1 MDYMWIRGSTQ
12 YYFDSKRSSLLLNS
26 FILGAL
32 CYAEIGT
39 VIPLSGAEL
48 AYMKEGNCTINYGT
62 VDQSICNIGIGSVH
76 ARTGDI
82 LAFVFS
88 WANTFIILPS
98 TAAILTLTFSTYF
111 LSGIMDNCGPPAE
124 LVKMTAIFAIVVLA
138 NVNAFSVTAANRLNI
153 VFTLCKVVTI
163 LVIVTAGLVRIG
175 QENLK
180 HSFHGTTN
188 KPLRIALAFY
198 SGLWAYSGWGSLTT
212 VTEELKNPKKNLWLS
227 IVVALPIVI
236 VLYVLTNISY
246 FTVMTKSALLS
257 SNAVAMTWG
266 EVVLGSVARVLPIL
280 IALSAL
286 GSANGLT
293 YTSAR
298 YCMVSARYGYLP
310 EIFSYIQKQRLTPLP
325 GIIFQTI
332 LAIIYC
338 IPSDIEGL
346 INYFS
351 FVSWLFCGLTFVAT
365 LCCKFTKRDVL
376 RLIKVPIPLVI
387 FIILISIYLVIA
399 PVISY
404 PNIGFLIASIILLLS
419 LIVYYIFI
427 FRQVQPKFMKK
438 LNGSIENF
446 FNLTKSDIN
455 IET

>member
-12 YYFDSKRSSLLLNS
+12 YYFDSKRSSLSLNS
-26 FILGAL
+26 FVLGAL

-48 AYMKEGNCTINYGT
+48 AYMKEG
-62 VDQSICNIGIGSVH
+62 IGSVH
-76 ARTGDI
+76 ARTGDV

-111 LSGIMDNCGPPAE
+111 LSGIMDNCGPPVE

-138 NVNAFSVTAANRLNI
+138 NVNAFSATTANRLNI
-153 VFTLCKVVTI
+153 VFTLSKVVTI

-175 QENLK
+175 QGHTENLK

-257 SNAVAMTWG
+257 SDAVAMTWG
-266 EVVLGSVARVLPIL
+266 EVVLGSVARVLPVL

-298 YCMVSARYGYLP
+298 YCMVSACYGLVCFLN
-310 EIFSYIQKQRLTPLP
+310 EFDSFDCFLK
-325 GIIFQTI
+325 TI

-346 INYFS
+346 ISYFS

-365 LCCKFTKRDVL
+365 LWCKFTKRDVL
-376 RLIKVPIPLVI
+376 RLIKVPITLVI
-387 FIILISIYLVIA
+387 FIILICIYLVIA